1 MKVKDSPSLHILKWI
16 TLKCLQRPDELEE
29 EIAEIRK
36 GAKGIYSQGLINI
49 SLLSSNA
56 TQLRS
61 AQSKTESRNRT
72 TVICLILVSIVIQI
86 IILLLLF
93 ALCIIPKGKVYRNRP
108 CCTWKWLQ
116 MNRIL
121 CKSLVLFFVSILTAV
136 NVFIS
141 AYHIDWVSYCFLSFI
156 NLLIKFLKNNVIK
169 TLYIY
174 TVHFSPTESF
184 HTKKLLFW

>member
-1 MKVKDSPSLHILKWI
+1 MTSDSVHRLVIADEETPDADDRYRPDEQTQADLHI
-16 TLKCLQRPDELEE
+16 QRPDELEE

-141 AYHIDWVSYCFLSFI
+141 AYHID
-156 NLLIKFLKNNVIK
+156 
-169 TLYIY
+169 
-174 TVHFSPTESF
+174 
-184 HTKKLLFW
+184 